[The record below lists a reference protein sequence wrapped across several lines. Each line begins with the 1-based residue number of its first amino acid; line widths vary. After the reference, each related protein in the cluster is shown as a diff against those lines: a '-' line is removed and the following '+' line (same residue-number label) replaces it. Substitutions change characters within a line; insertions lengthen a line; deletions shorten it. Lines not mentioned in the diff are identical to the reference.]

1 MRVER
6 KRQNGPKV
14 TSAVLTRLVFIS
26 ALLGFI
32 AGFGALVLLM
42 PPAVQ
47 GSDITQLPS
56 DAERGAAVF
65 YASGCGSCH
74 STPTVASEA
83 ALQLGGGQSFVTPY
97 GVFRAPNIS
106 MSQNFGVG
114 RWDFTDFET
123 AIRRGISPM
132 GEHYFPAFPYTAY
145 QHMTLQDVSDLWM
158 FWQGLPAVETVSA
171 PHELQFPF
179 GFRRFVGLW
188 KLFVAE
194 PDWHLKSPLDAGQ
207 ERGRYLV
214 EALGHCAQCHT
225 ARNALGGLKR
235 GQWLAGANNPSGT
248 GLIPNITPAALKW
261 RLEDIA
267 DYLESGLTPDFDVV
281 GGSMAKVV
289 DNLAKL
295 SPEDR
300 LAIAQYLKALPSIPT
315 P

>member
-74 STPTVASEA
+74 STPSVASEA

-158 FWQGLPAVETVSA
+158 FWQGLPA
-171 PHELQFPF
+171 P
-179 GFRRFVGLW
+179 
-188 KLFVAE
+188 
-194 PDWHLKSPLDAGQ
+194 LKTD
-207 ERGRYLV
+207 
-214 EALGHCAQCHT
+214 
-225 ARNALGGLKR
+225 
-235 GQWLAGANNPSGT
+235 
-248 GLIPNITPAALKW
+248 
-261 RLEDIA
+261 
-267 DYLESGLTPDFDVV
+267 DVV
-281 GGSMAKVV
+281 LFLLLRVFFFLFCFV
-289 DNLAKL
+289 LFCFVL
-295 SPEDR
+295 F
-300 LAIAQYLKALPSIPT
+300 
-315 P
+315 

>member
-1 MRVER
+1 M
-6 KRQNGPKV
+6 
-14 TSAVLTRLVFIS
+14 LTRLVFIS

-32 AGFGALVLLM
+32 VGFGALVLLM

-47 GSDITQLPS
+47 SSAIQQLPS
-56 DAERGAAVF
+56 DAARGAKVF

-74 STPTVASEA
+74 STPTAAGKA
-83 ALQLGGGQSFVTPY
+83 ALQLGGGQSFITPY

-106 MSQNFGVG
+106 MSQNFGIG
-114 RWDFTDFET
+114 RWNITDFEN
-123 AIRRGISPM
+123 ALRRGISPM

-158 FWQGLPAVETVSA
+158 FWQGLPSVETVSP

-179 GFRRFVGLW
+179 GFRRLVGFW
-188 KLFVAE
+188 KLFVAA

-214 EALGHCAQCHT
+214 EALGHCAECHT
-225 ARNALGGLKR
+225 PRNALGGLISTH
-235 GQWLAGANNPSGT
+235 WLAGAENPSGKER
-248 GLIPNITPAALKW
+248 IPNITPASLQW
-261 RLEDIA
+261 SLEEIA
-267 DYLESGLTPDFDVV
+267 DYLETGLTPDFDVV

-300 LAIAQYLKALPSIPT
+300 LAIAQYLKALPSIPM

>member
-1 MRVER
+1 M
-6 KRQNGPKV
+6 
-14 TSAVLTRLVFIS
+14 LTRLVFIS

-56 DAERGAAVF
+56 DVERGAAVF

-74 STPTVASEA
+74 STPSVASEA

-248 GLIPNITPAALKW
+248 GRIPNITPAALKW

>member
-14 TSAVLTRLVFIS
+14 TSSVLTRLVFIS

-32 AGFGALVLLM
+32 TGFGALVLLM

-47 GSDITQLPS
+47 SSEIQQLPS
-56 DAERGAAVF
+56 DAARGAKVF

-74 STPTVASEA
+74 STPTAAGEA

-106 MSQNFGVG
+106 MSQNFGIG

-123 AIRRGISPM
+123 ALRRGISPM

-158 FWQGLPAVETVSA
+158 FWQGLPAVETVSP

-179 GFRRFVGLW
+179 GFRRLVGLW
-188 KLFVAE
+188 KLFVAA
-194 PDWHLKSPLDAGQ
+194 PDWHLKSPLDGGQ

-214 EALGHCAQCHT
+214 EALGHCAECHT
-225 ARNALGGLKR
+225 PRNALGGLR
-235 GQWLAGANNPSGT
+235 STHWLAGAENPSGK
-248 GLIPNITPAALKW
+248 GRIPNITPAALQW
-261 RLEDIA
+261 SLEEIA
-267 DYLESGLTPDFDVV
+267 DYLETGLTPDFDVV

>member
-1 MRVER
+1 M
-6 KRQNGPKV
+6 
-14 TSAVLTRLVFIS
+14 
-26 ALLGFI
+26 
-32 AGFGALVLLM
+32 
-42 PPAVQ
+42 
-47 GSDITQLPS
+47 
-56 DAERGAAVF
+56 
-65 YASGCGSCH
+65 
-74 STPTVASEA
+74 
-83 ALQLGGGQSFVTPY
+83 
-97 GVFRAPNIS
+97 
-106 MSQNFGVG
+106 
-114 RWDFTDFET
+114 
-123 AIRRGISPM
+123 
-132 GEHYFPAFPYTAY
+132 
-145 QHMTLQDVSDLWM
+145 
-158 FWQGLPAVETVSA
+158 
-171 PHELQFPF
+171 QFPF

-188 KLFVAE
+188 KLFFAE

-248 GLIPNITPAALKW
+248 GRIPNITPAALKW